1 MAKEIS
7 IHIYIDDLSL
17 FVLHFSGLVGRSR
30 LTMVRK
36 MENEKGEM
44 SVRIVD

>member
-17 FVLHFSGLVGRSR
+17 FVLHFDSSLGRLR
-30 LTMVRK
+30 LTTVRK